1 MNRIWKALG
10 VFATALVLAFALTWP
25 AVAEINAAAGS
36 LPGTNFGTAIALTT
50 LIPSVQ
56 GGAGSGNIVIVEL
69 ALVQTTLGTTCG
81 AGSNTAT
88 PTVAWTGPGGT
99 AETLAGTALSESA
112 NGTLDTNQSDEF
124 TMAVQMGSAVKVS
137 VASSLASSGCTIV
150 PQYTVFWRT
159 Y

>member
-10 VFATALVLAFALTWP
+10 VFATALALAFALTWP
-25 AVAEINAAAGS
+25 ADAEINAAAGS
-36 LPGTNFGTAIALTT
+36 TPGINAGVAIASTT

-56 GGAGSGNIVIVEL
+56 GGQGSGNVVNVDL

-88 PTVAWTGPGGT
+88 PTVHWTGPGGT
-99 AETLAGTALSESA
+99 AETAAGTALTMSA
-112 NGTLDTNQSDEF
+112 NGALDTNQNDSVF
-124 TMAVQMGSAVKVS
+124 MAVQMGSAVTLT

-159 Y
+159 F